1 MCDANDRKK
10 CMICSQ
16 GFIMTP
22 EGNCIKPMVESSG
35 LDDLGRSLSELDMDD
50 LMYRRDRK
58 SVV

>member
-22 EGNCIKPMVESSG
+22 EGNCIKPMIESSG
-35 LDDLGRSLSELDMDD
+35 LDDLGRSLSELNMDD
-50 LMYRRDRK
+50 LMYRRLW
-58 SVV
+58 